1 MGKNNKK
8 KKVVLENEQDYSSKQ
23 LILSPEYEKLKNE
36 VEKMRIELS
45 MLYLERDEL
54 LFVICVN
61 IETAYLLEFGSLEY
75 NVYKAECAVL
85 RLKRKIDLF
94 QAKINRQEKIVL
106 SEIENLLDE
115 EFKEY
120 QEKLNEQMEKI
131 NDALRRSKAK
141 FLTDEEN
148 EELKRLYRKIVK
160 VLHPDINPNITKE
173 EFKLLQNAIEA
184 YKIGDLKALRIISE
198 LIDKDLMLNQD
209 RDLSYTLIKD
219 KERLEAFIKEMKEI
233 IAEIKTNYPY
243 NVKEIIENPSKL
255 NQRKQE
261 LKETLEYYNE
271 LISIYK
277 DRIEKMLRS

>member
-148 EELKRLYRKIVK
+148 EELKKLYRKIVK

-184 YKIGDLKALRIISE
+184 YKNGDLKALRIISE